1 MIKQLILPIIAMS
14 FFATACAPSA
24 PDGPSDAEIG
34 PKTLTVYSSRH
45 YDSDRIL
52 YESYEEATGVHID
65 VREAKADQL
74 LETMKAEGENSP
86 ADIII
91 AADAGAL
98 WRFQNAGLTQAYS
111 DAEIEAAIPPNF
123 RQSDGHWFGLGK
135 RIRVVAYDPTRFTQS
150 DVDAWADLT
159 TEDKR
164 GEICVRSSSNIYN
177 LSLLA
182 EMIARTGRDQAG
194 AWAAGIV
201 ANMARRPQGGDT
213 DQIRAVA
220 AGQCGIA
227 IVNHYYWVRLK
238 LSPSETDRAEAAAT
252 RLVIPTFPDNAGA
265 HVNITG
271 VAITSMTDNVALAAD
286 FIKYLLTQE
295 GQELLTTETK
305 ELPIIS
311 TANLPDGVDA
321 LPPFSAAATQLDI
334 LGENQAEAQRLYDLA
349 GWN

>member
-1 MIKQLILPIIAMS
+1 MVKQFILPIIAMS

-24 PDGPSDAEIG
+24 PDASSDAEIG
-34 PKTLTVYSSRH
+34 PKTLTIYSSRH

-52 YESYEEATGVHID
+52 YKSYEDATGVRID

-86 ADIII
+86 ADLVI

-111 DAEIEAAIPPNF
+111 DADIEAAIPANF
-123 RQSDGHWFGLGK
+123 RQSEGHWFGLGK
-135 RIRVVAYDPTRFTQS
+135 RIRVVAYDPTRFDES
-150 DVDAWADLT
+150 DVDTWADLT
-159 TEDKR
+159 AEDKR

-182 EMIARTGRDQAG
+182 EMIARTGSYEAS
-194 AWAAGIV
+194 AWATGIV
-201 ANMARRPQGGDT
+201 ANMARNPQGGDT

-227 IVNHYYWVRLK
+227 IVNHYYWVRL
-238 LSPSETDRAEAAAT
+238 LRSPSEADRAAADAT
-252 RLVIPTFPDNAGA
+252 RLVIPTFPDEAGA

-271 VAITSMTDNVALAAD
+271 VAITATADNTVLAAD
-286 FIKYLLTQE
+286 FIKYLLTKE

-305 ELPIIS
+305 ELPMRPD
-311 TANLPDGVDA
+311 ARLPDGVET
-321 LPPFSAAATQLDI
+321 LPPYTAAGTPLDV